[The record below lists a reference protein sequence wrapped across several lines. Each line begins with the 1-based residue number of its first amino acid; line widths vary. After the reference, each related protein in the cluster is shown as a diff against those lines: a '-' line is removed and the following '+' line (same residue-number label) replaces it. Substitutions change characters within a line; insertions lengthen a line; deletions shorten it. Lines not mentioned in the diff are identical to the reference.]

1 MCSWTSVSRNDVGH
15 LLYLTGVFIPIW
27 QRGFSWTVFWQ
38 TRYFPTPAVFRY
50 QFFPV
55 VMLFWIQFSVGPVVE
70 LWPKSRHFIIA
81 SLYVSN
87 VMFNVQTSRL
97 LWFKHHLALRTSGAK
112 HWKRLSPQYCQMLK
126 MERLVGQNCITM
138 TVICVQGIFSFLWLR
153 WPWQKVTSEQG
164 HMSTQQVPKGDVGEL
179 TWSHCF

>member
-1 MCSWTSVSRNDVGH
+1 MYSCFAFYVQFLNVSRNDVGH

-55 VMLFWIQFSVGPVVE
+55 VMLLWIQFSVGPVVE

-87 VMFNVQTSRL
+87 VMFNVQNCKATWIETPLS
-97 LWFKHHLALRTSGAK
+97 FKNFRCKAGYHHGIVRCEKAGGA
-112 HWKRLSPQYCQMLK
+112 
-126 MERLVGQNCITM
+126 E
-138 TVICVQGIFSFLWLR
+138 TVSQWRSFVSKGYFHSCDYAGLGR
-153 WPWQKVTSEQG
+153 CQKVMLEN
-164 HMSTQQVPKGDVGEL
+164 
-179 TWSHCF
+179 